1 MNRKHFK
8 TQIYQLK
15 NYHNE
20 QVEVA
25 FAGNQTSNRAIVFL
39 HGAIMT
45 YRIMTM
51 FEPYFREYK
60 MIFINCP
67 SRGKSSSIN
76 RNNHTLDDYSERIE
90 DVLEQIVSSQHLEKV
105 MVIGYSMGG
114 MIGTRLLKFNTLPI
128 SHLVYLSSAAKI
140 TPNTSMLA
148 RLFSTDSKRDYFKDE
163 ITAIKNLP
171 QYILKKTVYA
181 RKENGLDILSFVAS
195 IKTIITDL
203 IYTIKAD
210 YLPDIEEIEQFPKL
224 LFISGKDDEIIPY
237 TDSQATMEQYK
248 RYGGETKEIVYP
260 GIGHMDFPSV
270 LEQLP
275 NGTVGIVDH
284 IKDWI
289 EDK

>member
-51 FEPYFREYK
+51 FEPYFREYM

-67 SRGKSSSIN
+67 SRGKSSNID

-114 MIGTRLLKFNTLPI
+114 MIGTRL
-128 SHLVYLSSAAKI
+128 
-140 TPNTSMLA
+140 
-148 RLFSTDSKRDYFKDE
+148 
-163 ITAIKNLP
+163 
-171 QYILKKTVYA
+171 
-181 RKENGLDILSFVAS
+181 
-195 IKTIITDL
+195 
-203 IYTIKAD
+203 
-210 YLPDIEEIEQFPKL
+210 
-224 LFISGKDDEIIPY
+224 
-237 TDSQATMEQYK
+237 
-248 RYGGETKEIVYP
+248 
-260 GIGHMDFPSV
+260 
-270 LEQLP
+270 
-275 NGTVGIVDH
+275 
-284 IKDWI
+284 
-289 EDK
+289 